1 MTDKNVHDIQQK
13 QLKHFCMATIVLF
26 FVVAFCL
33 TSPTEIIDGMRTIVK
48 SRDALITD
56 YFMLANHGT
65 AFFNSGL
72 MMTLVMV
79 IIQLLKVPFTGLTLA
94 ALFINGGFALFG
106 KNPVSVLPILL
117 GTCLYAW
124 QQGVHVKRYIY
135 TGLFG
140 TCLAPL
146 VTEMYYLLP
155 FSPTINLIGAIVIG
169 IVIGFILP
177 GLAIHTTSMHMGY
190 NLFNV
195 GFAGGIIGFIIVS
208 ILKGFGLQSE
218 SMMIWYEGRPM
229 WLVCLLYGY
238 FMLTFLYGLWINK
251 WKIKPILKIFH
262 HPGRAVADFI
272 LMDGVGIT
280 LVNMSLTGSFCLTYI
295 LLIGGDLSGPIVGA
309 ILTLFGFSAFG
320 VHLKNYIP
328 CLLGVLLGTCFK
340 IYTPT
345 MPAIQLA
352 AMFCAGLAPIA
363 GQFGITA
370 GILAGLLHTSVVTQ
384 TGQLYSGLNLYNNGF
399 STGFVAIF
407 MIPLLESFMKRFKKR
422 DFGS

>member
-1 MTDKNVHDIQQK
+1 MKDIKQQEIEQR
-13 QLKHFCMATIVLF
+13 QLKGFCIATIILF
-26 FVVAFCL
+26 FMTAFCL
-33 TSPTEIIDGMRTIVK
+33 SSPVELLKGMKTIIV

-56 YFMLANHGT
+56 YFKLASHGT
-65 AFFNSGL
+65 AFFNSAL
-72 MMTLVMV
+72 MMTLVMSM
-79 IIQLLKVPFTGLTLA
+79 IHLLKIPFSGLTLA

-124 QQGVHVKRYIY
+124 QQGVSVKRYIY

-146 VTEMYYLLP
+146 VTEMYYILP
-155 FSPTINLIGAIVIG
+155 FSPTMNLIGALFIG
-169 IVIGFILP
+169 TMIGFILP
-177 GLAIHTTSMHMGY
+177 GLAVNTASMHMGY

-195 GFAGGIIGFIIVS
+195 GFASGIIAFIIVS
-208 ILKGFGLQSE
+208 ILRGFGFEGE
-218 SMMIWYEGRPM
+218 SVLIWYEGRPI
-229 WLVCLLYGY
+229 WLVGLLYGY
-238 FMLTFLYGLWINK
+238 FILTFLYGLWINK
-251 WKIKPILKIFH
+251 GQLQPIRKIFH

-272 LMDGVGIT
+272 LMDGAGIT
-280 LVNMSLTGSFCLTYI
+280 LINMALTGCFCVTYI
-295 LLIGGDLSGPIVGA
+295 LLIGGDLSGPMVGA

-328 CLLGVLLGTCFK
+328 CLLGVYIGTCFK

-345 MPAIQLA
+345 MPSIQLA

-363 GQFGITA
+363 GQFGIWA

-384 TGQLYSGLNLYNNGF
+384 TGQMYSGLNLYNNGF

-407 MIPLLESFMKRFKKR
+407 MIPLLESFMKKFKKR
-422 DFGS
+422 NFGS

>member
-1 MTDKNVHDIQQK
+1 MIDKNVQDIEQK
-13 QLKHFCMATIVLF
+13 QLKYFCMATIVLF

-33 TSPTEIIDGMRTIVK
+33 TSPTQIIDGMKTIVI

-56 YFMLANHGT
+56 YFMLADHGT
-65 AFFNSGL
+65 AFFNSAL
-72 MMTLVMV
+72 MMTLVMG
-79 IIQLLKVPFTGLTLA
+79 ILQLLKMPFTGLTLA

-106 KNPVSVLPILL
+106 KNPISVLPIFL
-117 GTCLYAW
+117 GTSLYAW

-140 TCLAPL
+140 ACLAPL
-146 VTEMYYLLP
+146 VTEMYYILP
-155 FSPTINLIGAIVIG
+155 FGHTTNLIAAIMIG
-169 IVIGFILP
+169 IIIGFILP

-195 GFAGGIIGFIIVS
+195 GFAAGIIGFIVVS
-208 ILKGFGLQSE
+208 ILKGFGLQIE
-218 SMMIWYEGRPM
+218 SVMIWYEGRPV
-229 WLVCLLYGY
+229 WLICLLYVY
-238 FMLTFLYGLWINK
+238 FIATFIYGLWINK
-251 WKIKPILKIFH
+251 WNIKPIRKIFH

-280 LVNMSLTGSFCLTYI
+280 LVNMSLTGCFCLTYI
-295 LLIGGDLSGPIVGA
+295 ILVGGDLSGPMVGA

-320 VHLKNYIP
+320 IHLKNYIP
-328 CLLGVLLGTCFK
+328 CMLGVFLGTLFK

-352 AMFCAGLAPIA
+352 TMFCAGLAPIA
-363 GQFGITA
+363 GQFGVIA

-422 DFGS
+422 NFGS